1 MRSVKPL
8 SLFVTGQFDSDSERY
23 WPLIPTTRQTVASF
37 RRIRWPAWL
46 GFRGQLPSDSV
57 ASFRR
62 ILQILSVAVV
72 LRHGSML
79 VEIKTR
85 YSAFEPDVNAPA
97 DMNRGRVVQ
106 AGEQS

>member
-37 RRIRWPAWL
+37 RRILWPAWL

-57 ASFRR
+57 ASFHR
-62 ILQILSVAVV
+62 ILQVGVGNGRQLFA
-72 LRHGSML
+72 
-79 VEIKTR
+79 IKCPHV
-85 YSAFEPDVNAPA
+85 SNQV
-97 DMNRGRVVQ
+97 
-106 AGEQS
+106 S